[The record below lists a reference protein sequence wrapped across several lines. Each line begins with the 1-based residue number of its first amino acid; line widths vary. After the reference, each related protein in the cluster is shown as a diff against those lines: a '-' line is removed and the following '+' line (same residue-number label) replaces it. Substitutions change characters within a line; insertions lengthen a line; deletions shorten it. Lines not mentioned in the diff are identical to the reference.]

1 MGMECRSVV
10 EDDAETDPG
19 ITWGSPRPRAARAN
33 VTVGCEVDGPNIGE
47 WRAVGETED
56 GPELGPVSADSLSP
70 ISNAPVPRPSRD
82 EPALDRET

>member
-1 MGMECRSVV
+1 MTVVWEMDVMEDGGGALDEEDALPLEEEEETAAPASELPLLV
-10 EDDAETDPG
+10 EPEEPAPD
-19 ITWGSPRPRAARAN
+19 
-33 VTVGCEVDGPNIGE
+33 
-47 WRAVGETED
+47 ETED